1 MCSKT
6 QGKKEKADRQPAL
19 SKFKSCLL
27 TYAVGLNKGVYIMLC
42 DIIHVTLWQIWPQA
56 IYGRHSPEQF
66 CKLKIFWS
74 CWTIAINMRKHPLLL
89 PFPSLLVIHTMSHAK
104 IVLG

>member
-19 SKFKSCLL
+19 SEFKSCLL

-42 DIIHVTLWQIWPQA
+42 DIIHATLWQI
-56 IYGRHSPEQF
+56 
-66 CKLKIFWS
+66 
-74 CWTIAINMRKHPLLL
+74 
-89 PFPSLLVIHTMSHAK
+89 
-104 IVLG
+104 